1 MKNKILLGL
10 ILVAVLFSN
19 INLVYASIGSYEKID
34 LTKEKIC
41 KYMDSFKENTVPEEV
56 RIKDYQIQTIG
67 DFGDKEEKIS
77 SFAQVMITPYLEDS
91 KWKENA
97 IMQNYNGKVF
107 SMIFVEMSEDEY
119 GNYVVDYIA
128 DTPRNY
134 DKFLEEFEQYK
145 KENPENLQKEA
156 QVDIEEMKK
165 IPATETNFSSANE
178 EIAKTSNIIKI
189 CCTSAIVVVVIAILY
204 KFTKKYY
211 NKLIKN

>member
-97 IMQNYNGKVF
+97 IMQNYNEKVF

-128 DTPRNY
+128 DTPKNY
-134 DKFLEEFEQYK
+134 DKFLEKFEEYK
-145 KENPENLQKEA
+145 KEHPEALQNETKTNEE
-156 QVDIEEMKK
+156 IEK
-165 IPATETNFSSANE
+165 ISATKNNFTSVNE

-189 CCTSAIVVVVIAILY
+189 CCISTIVIVAIVILF
-204 KFTKKYY
+204 KFTKKHC

>member
-97 IMQNYNGKVF
+97 IMQNYNEKVF

-128 DTPRNY
+128 DTPKNY
-134 DKFLEEFEQYK
+134 DKFLEKFEEYK
-145 KENPENLQKEA
+145 KEHPETLQNET
-156 QVDIEEMKK
+156 QTNEEIEK
-165 IPATETNFSSANE
+165 ISATKNNFTSVNE

-189 CCTSAIVVVVIAILY
+189 CCISTIVIVAIVILF
-204 KFTKKYY
+204 KFTKKHC

>member
-19 INLVYASIGSYEKID
+19 INLVYASIGSYEKIN

-67 DFGDKEEKIS
+67 DFEDKEEKIS

-97 IMQNYNGKVF
+97 IMQNYNEKVF

-128 DTPRNY
+128 DTPKNY
-134 DKFLEEFEQYK
+134 DKFLEKFEEYK
-145 KENPENLQKEA
+145 KEHPEALQNET
-156 QVDIEEMKK
+156 QTNEEIEK
-165 IPATETNFSSANE
+165 ISATKNNFTSVNE

-189 CCTSAIVVVVIAILY
+189 CCISAIVIVAIVILF
-204 KFTKKYY
+204 KFTKKHC

>member
-41 KYMDSFKENTVPEEV
+41 KYIDSFKENTVPEEV

-128 DTPRNY
+128 DTPKNY
-134 DKFLEEFEQYK
+134 DKFLEKFEEYK
-145 KENPENLQKEA
+145 KEHPETLQNEN
-156 QVDIEEMKK
+156 QTNEEIEK
-165 IPATETNFSSANE
+165 ISATKNNFTSVNE

-189 CCTSAIVVVVIAILY
+189 CCISTIVIVAIVILF
-204 KFTKKYY
+204 KFTKKHC

>member
-19 INLVYASIGSYEKID
+19 IILVYASIGSYEKID

-97 IMQNYNGKVF
+97 IMQNYNEKVF

-128 DTPRNY
+128 DTPKNY
-134 DKFLEEFEQYK
+134 DKFLEKFEEYK
-145 KENPENLQKEA
+145 KEHPEALQNET
-156 QVDIEEMKK
+156 QTNEEIEK
-165 IPATETNFSSANE
+165 ISATKNNFTSVNE

-189 CCTSAIVVVVIAILY
+189 CCISAIVIVAIVILF
-204 KFTKKYY
+204 KFTKKHC

>member
-97 IMQNYNGKVF
+97 IMQNYNEKVF

-128 DTPRNY
+128 DTPKNY
-134 DKFLEEFEQYK
+134 DKFLEKFEEYK
-145 KENPENLQKEA
+145 KEHPEALQKET
-156 QVDIEEMKK
+156 QTNEEIEK
-165 IPATETNFSSANE
+165 ISATKNNFTSVNE

-189 CCTSAIVVVVIAILY
+189 CCISTIVIVAIVILF
-204 KFTKKYY
+204 KFTKKHC

>member
-97 IMQNYNGKVF
+97 IMQNYNEKVF

-128 DTPRNY
+128 DTPKNY
-134 DKFLEEFEQYK
+134 DKFLEKFEEYK
-145 KENPENLQKEA
+145 KEHPEALQN
-156 QVDIEEMKK
+156 
-165 IPATETNFSSANE
+165 ETQTNE
-178 EIAKTSNIIKI
+178 EIEKISATKNNFTSVNEEITKTSNIIKI
-189 CCTSAIVVVVIAILY
+189 CCISTIVIVAIVILF
-204 KFTKKYY
+204 KFTKKHC

>member
-97 IMQNYNGKVF
+97 IMQNYNEKVF

-119 GNYVVDYIA
+119 GNYIVDYIA
-128 DTPRNY
+128 DTPKNY
-134 DKFLEEFEQYK
+134 DKFLEKFEEYK
-145 KENPENLQKEA
+145 KEHPEALQNET
-156 QVDIEEMKK
+156 QTNEEIEK
-165 IPATETNFSSANE
+165 ISATKNNFTSVNE

-189 CCTSAIVVVVIAILY
+189 FCISAIVIVAIVILF
-204 KFTKKYY
+204 KFTKKHC